1 MDDDDSYSV
10 AIACYWHI
18 VGVSFLYYDHFITLD
33 AEINYIWKRR
43 TLSAYF
49 FFVNRYL
56 GFFSNIP
63 VGLLPFITVSTRV
76 SVPDSVCMRATL
88 VRQILLCATQVVV
101 AAIMI
106 FRMYALYGRSLRVVG
121 LLLGVGAG
129 VVGVVVW
136 SMYDQQ
142 STPSFLQGCHVAI
155 MQTTHVFLSYR
166 CMLLT
171 TPSRAIR
178 LATSW
183 EGVFVLDSTIFGLT
197 VFNAYTTIRRMG
209 SLVNMPLHRLIA
221 LYISGWKVFLF
232 SDAPNAFDSAMALAN
247 LSNISTFYLGAPLFR
262 GALSTFASCMSVTL
276 VSRLML
282 NLHESGD
289 AGILTDLTSSI
300 VIRGGRALPDDVV
313 ETRNVAEAVPT
324 TPWSEAAVER
334 KAPQP
339 QPTDGAV

>member
-1 MDDDDSYSV
+1 VY
-10 AIACYWHI
+10 
-18 VGVSFLYYDHFITLD
+18 
-33 AEINYIWKRR
+33 YIW
-43 TLSAYF
+43 LF
-49 FFVNRYL
+49 EHD
-56 GFFSNIP
+56 
-63 VGLLPFITVSTRV
+63 ST
-76 SVPDSVCMRATL
+76 PL
-88 VRQILLCATQVVV
+88 FQ
-101 AAIMI
+101 
-106 FRMYALYGRSLRVVG
+106 
-121 LLLGVGAG
+121 
-129 VVGVVVW
+129 W

-155 MQTTHVFLSYR
+155 MQTT
-166 CMLLT
+166 
-171 TPSRAIR
+171 AIR
-178 LATSW
+178 LATAW

-209 SLVNMPLHRLIA
+209 SLVNMPLHRLIVRDGA
-221 LYISGWKVFLF
+221 LYFG
-232 SDAPNAFDSAMALAN
+232 AMALAN
-247 LSNISTFYLGAPLFR
+247 LSNISTYYLGAPLSR

-313 ETRNVAEAVPT
+313 ETRNVAGAVPT

-334 KAPQP
+334 KEPQP